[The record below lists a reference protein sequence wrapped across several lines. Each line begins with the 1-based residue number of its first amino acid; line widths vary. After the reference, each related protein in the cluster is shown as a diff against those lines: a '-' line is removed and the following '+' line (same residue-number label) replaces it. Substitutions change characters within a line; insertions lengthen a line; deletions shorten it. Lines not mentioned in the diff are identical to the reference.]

1 MAIPNIK
8 FNTDNNPDFFLE
20 VTKRVNSYFKENNI
34 SKYANLN
41 MKLKTT
47 FMLLLYFIPF
57 GILLSGSVT
66 SLWPILGLWVAM
78 GFGVSGIGLSIMH
91 DANHGAYSTNK
102 YVNSVLGFLINFLG
116 AYHVNW
122 RIQHNVLHHSFTNV
136 DGYDEDIT
144 NPVMRFSPDQKR
156 KKIFKFQAFYAPFF
170 YAIMTIYW
178 SIAKDFVRLVNYAKN
193 GLLKRQGLTLSQAMT
208 HIIFHK
214 IWYLAITLVLPIIIL
229 PIAWWQTLIGFF
241 IMHFIAGMVL
251 ALIFQPAHVV
261 EETNFFIPNQSGSV
275 ENSWAIHQM
284 KTTSN
289 FAHGSIFFS
298 WYIGGLNYQIEHHL
312 FPNICHIHYKNISP
326 IVKEV
331 AEKHGIPYHQHKTF
345 LGALISHFSM
355 LNALGTG
362 SYDKKLAAA

>member
-1 MAIPNIK
+1 MSIPVVK
-8 FNTDNNPDFFLE
+8 FNAQDKPEFFLE

-41 MKLKTT
+41 MKVKTV

-57 GILLSGSVT
+57 GILLLGNQT
-66 SLWPILGLWVAM
+66 TFWPIFGLWVIM

-102 YVNSVLGFLINFLG
+102 IINSTLGFLINFLG

-156 KKIFKFQAFYAPFF
+156 KSIFRFQAFYAPFF

-178 SIAKDFVRLVNYAKN
+178 AFAKDYVRLVNYAKN
-193 GLLKRQGLTLSQAMT
+193 GLLKKQGLSLNRALINIT
-208 HIIFHK
+208 FHK
-214 IWYLAITLVLPIIIL
+214 IWYTALTVVLPIMVL
-229 PIAWWQTLIGFF
+229 PIPWWQTLIGFF
-241 IMHFIAGMVL
+241 AMHFIAGLVL

-261 EETNFFIPNQSGSV
+261 QETDFFVPDNKGTV
-275 ENSWAIHQM
+275 ENNWAIHQM

-312 FPNICHIHYKNISP
+312 FPHICHIHYKNLSP

-331 AEKHGIPYHQHKTF
+331 AKKYNIPYHQQKTF
-345 LGALISHFSM
+345 LSALISHFST
-355 LNALGTG
+355 LNQLGNG
-362 SYDKKLAAA
+362 SYDKKMAAA

>member
-1 MAIPNIK
+1 MAIPIIK
-8 FNTDNNPDFFLE
+8 FNTSQNPDFFLD
-20 VTKRVNSYFKENNI
+20 VTKSVNSYFKENNI
-34 SKYANLN
+34 SKYANFN
-41 MKLKTT
+41 MKLKTA
-47 FMLLLYFIPF
+47 FMILLYFIPF
-57 GILLSGSVT
+57 GILLSGRVT
-66 SLWPILGLWVAM
+66 ELWPIMGLWVIM

-156 KKIFKFQAFYAPFF
+156 KKIFKYQAFYAPFF
-170 YAIMTIYW
+170 YGIMTIYW
-178 SIAKDFVRLVNYAKN
+178 SIAKDFVRLITYAKN
-193 GLLKRQGLTLSQAMT
+193 GLLKRQGLTLNQAMT

-214 IWYLAITLVLPIIIL
+214 IWYLALTLVLPIIIS

-261 EETNFFIPNQSGSV
+261 EETDFFIPNQHGSV

-312 FPNICHIHYKNISP
+312 FPNICHIHYKHLSP
-326 IVKEV
+326 IVKKV

-345 LGALISHFSM
+345 LGALISHFTM
-355 LNALGTG
+355 LNSLGTG
-362 SYDKKLAAA
+362 SYDKKMAAA

>member
-1 MAIPNIK
+1 MPIPNIK

-41 MKLKTT
+41 MKLKTI

-66 SLWPILGLWVAM
+66 SLWPILGLWVVM

-102 YVNSVLGFLINFLG
+102 YVNSTLGFLINFLG

-122 RIQHNVLHHSFTNV
+122 RIQHNVLHHSFTNM

-156 KKIFKFQAFYAPFF
+156 KSIFKFQAFYAPFF

-178 SIAKDFVRLVNYAKN
+178 SVAKDFVRLVAYGKN

-229 PIAWWQTLIGFF
+229 PIVWWQTLIGFF

-261 EETNFFIPNQSGSV
+261 EGTDFFIPNQNGSV

-312 FPNICHIHYKNISP
+312 FPNICHVHYRKISP
-326 IVKEV
+326 IVREI
-331 AEKHGIPYHQHKTF
+331 AEKYNIPYHQHKTF
-345 LGALISHFSM
+345 LGALISHFTL
-355 LNALGTG
+355 LNQLGTG
-362 SYDKKLAAA
+362 IYDKKMNAA